1 MFFCS
6 MNMVFRVF
14 AMLPKR
20 SLSPIIFV
28 FIESFGQ
35 FNLQD
40 AILSL
45 DLRVIL
51 WSRCCKVRVFCSAK
65 S

>member
-1 MFFCS
+1 MVFCS
-6 MNMVFRVF
+6 MNMVFSVICN
-14 AMLPKR
+14 ATR

-35 FNLQD
+35 FTLQA

-51 WSRCCKVRVFCSAK
+51 WPRCCKVRVFCSAK